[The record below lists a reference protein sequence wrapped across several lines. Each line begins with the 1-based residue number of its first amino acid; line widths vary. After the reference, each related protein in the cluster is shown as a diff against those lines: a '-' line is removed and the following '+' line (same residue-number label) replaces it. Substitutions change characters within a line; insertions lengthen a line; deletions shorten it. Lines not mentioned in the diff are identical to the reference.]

1 MEIKFISKIYR
12 CRPILDINNGLDT
25 SEFEEEL
32 IDTKVFTLSDLRCD
46 LEDVHTY
53 VCSGVRNFRNLYPS
67 GRYRVNTN
75 QSRVKVSRSSYLFV

>member
-12 CRPILDINNGLDT
+12 CRPILQDGLVA
-25 SEFEEEL
+25 SEFTEEL
-32 IDTKVFTLSDLRCD
+32 VDTKVFTLSDLRCD
-46 LEDVHTY
+46 LEAVHTY

>member
-12 CRPILDINNGLDT
+12 CRPILQPDCLIAY
-25 SEFEEEL
+25 EFTEEL
-32 IDTKVFTLSDLRCD
+32 VDTKVFTLSDLRCD

-53 VCSGVRNFRNLYPS
+53 VCNGVRNFRNLYPA
-67 GRYRVNTN
+67 GRYRVCTC